1 MTPIMEPDFDW
12 GDVQASTPIYKKGE
26 YELSITGVRGSAW
39 YKKDKA
45 GNPTTEITKVVK
57 LRPRIVG
64 VYNSEGKL
72 SSEQEGKTIKD
83 GQCEEINLWLHSE
96 GGLKMSKKQMMS
108 VCGYNP
114 NDEADEKKFNEWLK
128 SAKLNLGTKVE
139 ENESGDGLV
148 LTIGDGWEK
157 LLVGKN
163 VKANME
169 PETREVEGRD
179 PIVQQ
184 NYTRLSSVN

>member
-12 GDVQASTPIYKKGE
+12 GDVQASVPIHKKGE
-26 YELSITGVRGSAW
+26 YELTITGIRGSAW
-39 YKKDKA
+39 YKRDKA
-45 GNPTTEITKVVK
+45 GNPTTDITKVIKV
-57 LRPRIVG
+57 RPRIVG

-72 SSEQEGKTIKD
+72 STVQDGKEIKD
-83 GQCEEINLWLHSE
+83 AQCGEINLWVHTE
-96 GGLKMSKKQMMS
+96 GGREMSKRQMMA

-114 NDEADEKKFNEWLK
+114 FDEADERKFNEWLK
-128 SAKLNLGTKVE
+128 SSKLNLGNKVE
-139 ENESGDGLV
+139 ESESGDGLV

-169 PETREVEGRD
+169 PETRKVEGRD
-179 PIVQQ
+179 DILQQ